1 MASYSE
7 HTAELPDGIELCYTD
22 SGPPKSSYST
32 LVILHGSAFNGDG
45 FSPLHEH
52 AQENSLRV
60 IALNR
65 RDYRGSTKYTD
76 TELEDLTAGR
86 KVFQDRLAL
95 QLAWFLKYLIDH
107 EGIPTV
113 SRASKSRGFILMG
126 WSFGNAT
133 LLSLFSD
140 PTVIPKALYATIEPY
155 LLSIVLY
162 DPPYSALGYP
172 EPPDEDFYNPFTDP
186 DYRTGEE
193 IYENFEHW
201 VSSYFTH
208 PDIACGKASGI
219 SYAKRTEKRTISN
232 WTEEEKE
239 RYVDKLAAVRS
250 EFPACVPIMRS
261 VPLKVDSGGPQ
272 ICAANAGYP
281 EGADRSGHVQ

>member
-1 MASYSE
+1 MVHHTE
-7 HTAELPDGIELCYTD
+7 HTVKLPDGIELYYTD
-22 SGPPKSSYST
+22 SGAPKSSYST

-45 FSPLHEH
+45 FIPVHEY
-52 AQENSLRV
+52 ASQKNLRV

-76 TELEDLTAGR
+76 AELEDLAAGR

-95 QLAWFLKYLIDH
+95 QLAWFLKYFIDH

-113 SRASKSRGFILMG
+113 SREAKSGGFILMG
-126 WSFGNAT
+126 WSFGTAT

-140 PTVIPKALYATIEPY
+140 PTVIPKALYETIERY
-155 LLSIVLY
+155 LLSIILY
-162 DPPYSALGYP
+162 DPPNSALGYP
-172 EPPDEDFYNPFTDP
+172 QPPDEHFYNPFTDP

-208 PDIACGKASGI
+208 PDIASGKASGI
-219 SYAKRTEKRTISN
+219 SYAKRTEKRTINN

-239 RYVDKLAAVRS
+239 KYVDKLAAARS
-250 EFPACVPIMRS
+250 EFPACVPHIRS
-261 VPLKVDSGGPQ
+261 VLLRL
-272 ICAANAGYP
+272 
-281 EGADRSGHVQ
+281 ET